1 MPLKLMYITNRP
13 DVAKIAE
20 ENGVDRIFVDME
32 YIGKA
37 ERQGKMDTV
46 QNHHTIEDVRKV
58 RAVLNKAELLV
69 RLNPIHNA
77 TEEYCSSEDEIN
89 AVIDAG
95 ADIVMLPYFKT
106 IEEIHRFITAVSG
119 RAKTMLLLETKE
131 AVAITDVILTMKG
144 IDEIH
149 IGLNDLSISYGK
161 TFMFEL
167 LTDGTVERL
176 CRKMELAGKF
186 YGFGGIASLGRG
198 MVPAEMI
205 IKEHYRLGSHM
216 AILSRSFC
224 NINNFEELDAVEE
237 IFYRGVREIR
247 TLEKE
252 CGEHLKYF
260 SDNRK
265 ELTEAVDG
273 VVEIIR
279 QKKAM

>member
-106 IEEIHRFITAVSG
+106 IEEIHRFITAVNG
-119 RAKTMLLLETKE
+119 RVKTMLLLETKE

-273 VVEIIR
+273 VVDIIR
-279 QKKAM
+279 QKRAM

>member
-13 DVAKIAE
+13 DVAAIAE
-20 ENGVDRIFVDME
+20 RNGVDRIFVDME

-46 QNHHTIEDVRKV
+46 QNHHTVEDVKRV
-58 RAVLNKAELLV
+58 RAAISNAELLV
-69 RLNPIHNA
+69 RVNPIHDA
-77 TEEYCSSEDEIN
+77 TDEYCSSEDEIN
-89 AVIDAG
+89 AVIEAG
-95 ADIVMLPYFKT
+95 ADIIMLPYFKT
-106 IEEIHRFITAVSG
+106 IHEIHEFLSIVDG
-119 RAKTMLLLETKE
+119 RVRTMLLLETKE
-131 AVAITDVILTMKG
+131 AAAIIDVILTMKG

-149 IGLNDLSISYGK
+149 IGLNDLCISYGK

-167 LTDGTVERL
+167 LTDGIVERL
-176 CRKMELAGKF
+176 CRKMELVGKF

-247 TLEKE
+247 MLEKE
-252 CGEHLKYF
+252 CAEHLKYF
-260 SDNRK
+260 SYNRK
-265 ELTEAVDG
+265 ELTVAVNS
-273 VVEIIR
+273 VVEMIENR
-279 QKKAM
+279 G